1 MAELRKQWQDGELLT
16 ATYEGSGNGSA
27 IFSSEVNESIDREL
41 SVAFVSGDRAIV
53 VERKVRQIGLR
64 EVFRVKEGDFRLA
77 DGGTFNV
84 LKA

>member
-27 IFSSEVNESIDREL
+27 VFSSEVNESIDREL

-64 EVFRVKEGDFRLA
+64 EILRASDGVLYASEGDTL
-77 DGGTFNV
+77 NV
-84 LKA
+84 LK

>member
-16 ATYEGSGNGSA
+16 ATYKGSGNGSA
-27 IFSSEVNESIDREL
+27 VFSSEVNESIDREL

-64 EVFRVKEGDFRLA
+64 EILRASDGELYASEGDTL
-77 DGGTFNV
+77 NV
-84 LKA
+84 LK